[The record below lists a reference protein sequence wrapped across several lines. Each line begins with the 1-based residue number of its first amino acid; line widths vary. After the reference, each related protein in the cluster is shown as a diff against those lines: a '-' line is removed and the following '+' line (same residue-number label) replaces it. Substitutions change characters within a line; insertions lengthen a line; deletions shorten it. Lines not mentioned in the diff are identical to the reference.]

1 MAVTDKLSQEQ
12 LDKLLL
18 AVEKWREWAGAEGG
32 CPHHTDYA
40 AYCRACE
47 WDENVNEALWWASA
61 PLEKPSTVA
70 STVAGDHNGM

>member
-32 CPHHTDYA
+32 CPPDYA

-47 WDENVNEALWWASA
+47 WDENVNEALWLAST
-61 PLEKPSTVA
+61 PLEKTSK
-70 STVAGDHNGM
+70 VAGDHNGM